1 MTSLLLA
8 LRKFEH
14 CPPGRPKKHG
24 SILLDEILVETVV
37 KLVLDT
43 LRAKT
48 PYKRAQAGFDANSVW
63 HRMKHVDFSNT
74 DADYVI
80 APSIVSWCK
89 NPGPLEA
96 CPDEVWGSKTINVCV
111 DFLTLISSNPQDHD
125 TCLAQIKDIRARLK
139 ISKGDMPIK
148 QVHE

>member
-8 LRKFEH
+8 LQKFEH

-24 SILLDEILVETVV
+24 SIFLDEILVETVV

-43 LRAKT
+43 LRADT
-48 PYKRAQAGFDANSVW
+48 RFLCAQAGLDANSVW
-63 HRMKHVDFSNT
+63 HRMKHADFSNT
-74 DADYVI
+74 GADHVI
-80 APSIVSWCK
+80 APSIARWCK
-89 NPGPLEA
+89 NLGTLEA
-96 CPDEVWGSKTINVCV
+96 CPDEVWGSKTINVCL
-111 DFLTLISSNPQDHD
+111 DFLTLIASNPQDHD

-139 ISKGDMPIK
+139 ISKGDMSIE